1 METQN
6 IRVAHGASIAQER
19 RFPLSHFHTMT
30 YIGRFA
36 PSPTGRLHLGSLV
49 GALASYLDARASGG
63 RWLVRMEDLDPPREE
78 PGAAGAILQCLE
90 QHGLLWDGE
99 VMWQGQRQPR
109 YQQVLD
115 DLCSQGKAFYCT
127 CSRTDLAPYA
137 GIYPG
142 TCRDQLAAPDGEY
155 AVRLRVPDSEIA
167 FEDRVQGHF
176 AQNLQREV
184 GDFVL
189 RRKDGLFAY
198 QLAVVVDDADQ
209 GVTHIVRGSDLLDST
224 PRQLWLQTQLGASQP
239 SYAHVPVVTNAEGQ
253 KLSKQTFAPV
263 LQAADAKLN
272 LCTALAFLGQAS
284 PPRHYPLADVLRWAV
299 EHWSLQRVPRRMQI
313 QHS

>member
-1 METQN
+1 M
-6 IRVAHGASIAQER
+6 S
-19 RFPLSHFHTMT
+19 

-49 GALASYLDARASGG
+49 GALASYLDARANHG

-78 PGAAGAILQCLE
+78 PGAAEAILQCLQ

-99 VMWQGQRQPR
+99 VMWQSQRHAR
-109 YQQVLD
+109 YQEVLD
-115 DLCSQGKAFYCT
+115 GLCSRGKAFFCT
-127 CSRTDLAPYA
+127 CSRTDLARYA

-142 TCRDQLAAPDGEY
+142 TCRGRLAAPQGEH
-155 AVRLRVPDSEIA
+155 AVRLWVPDTVVE
-167 FEDRVQGHF
+167 FQDQVQGLY

-189 RRKDGLFAY
+189 RRKDGLYAY

-224 PRQLWLQTQLGASQP
+224 PRQIWLQSQLQFPQP
-239 SYAHVPVVTNAEGQ
+239 EYAHVPVVTNAEGQ

-263 LQAADAKLN
+263 LQDAEAGQN
-272 LCTALAFLGQAS
+272 LRAALAFLNQVL
-284 PPRHYPLADVLRWAV
+284 PPPHYPVQDILQWAV
-299 EHWSLQRVPRRMQI
+299 SHWSLQRVPRRMQVP
-313 QHS
+313 QSGVLP